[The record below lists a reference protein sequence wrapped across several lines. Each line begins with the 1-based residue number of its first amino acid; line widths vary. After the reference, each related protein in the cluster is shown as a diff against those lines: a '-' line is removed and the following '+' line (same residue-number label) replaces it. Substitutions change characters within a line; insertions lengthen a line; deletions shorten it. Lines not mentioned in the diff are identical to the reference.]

1 MRAWRWLG
9 IGGTTAGLLA
19 LLAWA
24 FAPRPVAVETARV
37 GVGHLETAIEE
48 DGKTRLR
55 DPYLVS
61 APLAGLVGRIAL
73 REGDPVAAGT
83 VVATLRPTFAPL
95 LDQRSQREQSAR
107 LGAAQAQVRAA
118 TAALERAQVA
128 LRSAQH
134 DARRSTELAQA
145 GFIAPSRLENDQL
158 AALAAQKD
166 FDSASAQRQIA
177 LHEVEQARAALD
189 ASANQA
195 SPNAANFAVRAP
207 IDGRVLRVAQTSEA
221 VVALGAPLLELGDPH
236 RLEVVAELLTAD
248 ALQSRPG
255 SPVRID
261 RWGGPVLQG
270 RVRLIEPAAFTKI
283 SALGVEEQR
292 VRVLID
298 LLDAPGKADAL
309 GVGYRVNVRIITL
322 RVDQVRKVPVSALFP
337 LPGSTA
343 GDGGAMAVYV
353 VRDRRARLTPVRLG
367 ARNDLE
373 AWIQDGLA
381 EGEQVVVYPSAEVRD
396 GARVSVRSTGHPL

>member
-1 MRAWRWLG
+1 MGMRRWLG
-9 IGGTTAGLLA
+9 MGGAAAGLLA

-24 FAPRPVAVETARV
+24 FAPRPVPVETAKVEV
-37 GVGHLETAIEE
+37 GPFETAIEE

-61 APLAGLVGRIAL
+61 APLAGLVGRIVL
-73 REGDPVAAGT
+73 REGDPVAAGA
-83 VVATLRPTFAPL
+83 VVATLRPAFAPL
-95 LDQRSQREQSAR
+95 LDERARREQRAR

-118 TAALERAQVA
+118 TAAFERAQAA
-128 LRSAQH
+128 LRSARH
-134 DARRSTELAQA
+134 DAQRSAELAQG
-145 GFIAPSRLENDQL
+145 GFIAASRLENDQL
-158 AALAAQKD
+158 AALAAQKE
-166 FDSASAQRQIA
+166 FDSAAAQRQIA
-177 LHEVEQARAALD
+177 VHEVEQARAALD
-189 ASANQA
+189 AGARPA
-195 SPNAANFAVRAP
+195 SHSGGDFAVRAP
-207 IDGRVLRVAQTSEA
+207 IDGRVLRVVQTSEA
-221 VVALGAPLLELGDPH
+221 VVALGAPLLELGDPR

-261 RWGGPVLQG
+261 RWGGPPLQG

-298 LLDAPGKADAL
+298 LLDATGKADSL

-322 RVDQVRKVPVSALFP
+322 SAGQVRKVPVSAVFP
-337 LPGSTA
+337 LPGSA
-343 GDGGAMAVYV
+343 AAAGGAMAVYA
-353 VRDRRARLTPVRLG
+353 VRDGRARLTRVRLG

-373 AWIQDGLA
+373 AWVQDGLA
-381 EGEQVVVYPSAEVRD
+381 EGEQVIVYPAAEVRD
-396 GARVSVRSTGHPL
+396 GAKVSVRSTARPP

>member
-1 MRAWRWLG
+1 MRTRRWLG
-9 IGGTTAGLLA
+9 IGGAAAGVLA

-24 FAPRPVAVETARV
+24 LAPRPVAVETARV
-37 GVGHLETAIEE
+37 GVGPLETAIEE

-55 DPYLVS
+55 DHYLVS

-73 REGDPVAAGT
+73 REGDPVAAGA
-83 VVATLRPTFAPL
+83 VVATLRPAFAPL
-95 LDQRSQREQSAR
+95 LDQRARREQGAR

-118 TAALERAQVA
+118 TAALERARIA
-128 LRSAQH
+128 LRSARH
-134 DARRSTELAQA
+134 DAQRSAELAQA
-145 GFIAPSRLENDQL
+145 GFVAASRLENDQL
-158 AALAAQKD
+158 AALAAQTA

-189 ASANQA
+189 ASANPA
-195 SPNAANFAVRAP
+195 NYNAGKLAVRAP
-207 IDGRVLRVAQTSEA
+207 VDGRVLRVVQASEA
-221 VVALGAPLLELGDPH
+221 VVALGTPLLELGDPR

-255 SPVRID
+255 SPVRLD
-261 RWGGPVLQG
+261 RWGGPALRG

-298 LLDAPGKADAL
+298 LLDAPGKADSL

-322 RVDQVRKVPVSALFP
+322 SVERVRKVPVSAVFP

-343 GDGGAMAVYV
+343 GAGGAMAVYA
-353 VRDRRARLTPVRLG
+353 VRDGRARLTRVRLG

-373 AWIQDGLA
+373 AWVRDGLA
-381 EGEQVVVYPSAEVRD
+381 EGEQVVVYPAAEVRD
-396 GARVSVRSTGHPL
+396 GARVSVRSTERTL